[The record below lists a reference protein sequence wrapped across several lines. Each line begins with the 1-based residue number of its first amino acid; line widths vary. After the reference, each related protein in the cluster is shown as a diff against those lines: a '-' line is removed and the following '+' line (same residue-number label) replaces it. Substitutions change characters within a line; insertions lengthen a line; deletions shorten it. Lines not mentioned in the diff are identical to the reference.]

1 MYIKPSIRLHRVFKA
16 AALYTRDGTLPTS
29 IPSPLFSSRYR
40 SVFDEPRRAEYFDQ
54 FYSVLFHQRF
64 LLI

>member
-1 MYIKPSIRLHRVFKA
+1 VFKA